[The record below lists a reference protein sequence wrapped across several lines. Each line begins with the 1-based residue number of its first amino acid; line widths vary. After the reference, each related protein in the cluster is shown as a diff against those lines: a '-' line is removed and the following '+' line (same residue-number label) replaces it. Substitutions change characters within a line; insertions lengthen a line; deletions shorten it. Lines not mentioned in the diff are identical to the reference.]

1 VAAVALLVVLAVAAP
16 EHREAP
22 RSGEFAAAGRQP
34 SRAVPGA
41 AAAARP
47 ASFSLRFAVAG
58 PDRHLTG
65 VRVHSRIPCGDGP
78 AIDDRVSLPAPPD
91 GALAARRAFTVETG
105 GIRLHGFFISPD
117 RATGTLMRTVGRCAI
132 AGAQWTARLAG

>member
-1 VAAVALLVVLAVAAP
+1 VAAVALLVVLALAAP

-58 PDRHLTG
+58 ADRHLAA

-78 AIDDRVSLPAPPD
+78 AIDDRVSLPAPSA
-91 GALAARRAFTVETG
+91 GALSARRAFTVEAG

-117 RATGTLMRTVGRCAI
+117 RATGTLTRTAGPCAI

>member
-1 VAAVALLVVLAVAAP
+1 MAAVALLVVLALAAP

-34 SRAVPGA
+34 SRTVRGV

-58 PDRHLTG
+58 ADRHLAA
-65 VRVHSRIPCGDGP
+65 VRVHSRIPCGDGA
-78 AIDDRVSLPAPPD
+78 AIDDRVSLPAPPA
-91 GALAARRAFTVETG
+91 GALSGRRAFTVDTG
-105 GIRLHGFFISPD
+105 GIRLHGFSISPD
-117 RATGTLMRTVGRCAI
+117 RATGTLTRTVGHCAI
-132 AGAQWTARLAG
+132 ASAQWTARLAD